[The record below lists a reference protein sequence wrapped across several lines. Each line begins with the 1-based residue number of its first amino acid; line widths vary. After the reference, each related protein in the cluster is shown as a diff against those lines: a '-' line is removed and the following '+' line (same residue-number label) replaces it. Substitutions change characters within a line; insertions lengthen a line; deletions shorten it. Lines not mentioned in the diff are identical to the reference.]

1 MKICRI
7 TIKLKETLEIIRYE
21 IASNNE
27 EILLKRLES
36 LINENCLNTNI
47 ETINIEKLN

>member
-1 MKICRI
+1 MTIYKI

-21 IASNNE
+21 IGSNDE
-27 EILLKRLES
+27 ETFLKGLKS